1 MPDSHELAC
10 QVAPEAEG
18 GHVQFC
24 VETFS
29 GHAVTASCD
38 LHGETLLAKNAAV
51 FIYLTSQIANK
62 DDRSLG
68 DVLGLSAGT
77 PVGSL
82 ASLVVGVLSLNT
94 GNVLVFLHGSSSDLL
109 SGALHFVDLGG
120 LVSNLTISGH

>member
-1 MPDSHELAC
+1 M
-10 QVAPEAEG
+10 
-18 GHVQFC
+18 
-24 VETFS
+24 
-29 GHAVTASCD
+29 
-38 LHGETLLAKNAAV
+38 

-62 DDRSLG
+62 DGRSLG

-120 LVSNLTISGH
+120 LVSNLTISGHPM

>member
-1 MPDSHELAC
+1 MKRSNFGGFLVKFCPTKVTLVTIRFQALALRLPDRITLNISASLM
-10 QVAPEAEG
+10 G
-18 GHVQFC
+18 F
-24 VETFS
+24 TFS
-29 GHAVTASCD
+29 T
-38 LHGETLLAKNAAV
+38 
-51 FIYLTSQIANK
+51 
-62 DDRSLG
+62 
-68 DVLGLSAGT
+68 GT